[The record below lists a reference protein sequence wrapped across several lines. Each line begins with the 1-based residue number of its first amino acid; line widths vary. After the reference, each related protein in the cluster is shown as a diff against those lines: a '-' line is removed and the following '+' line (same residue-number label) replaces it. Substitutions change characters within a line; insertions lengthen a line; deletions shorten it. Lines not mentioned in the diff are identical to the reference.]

1 MTQAFIPGIDLS
13 MMYKE
18 MYWASEGCLWEY
30 IQRGCMDIDA
40 MEMDFRKLLEFWK
53 TIYLRKNREKMKDD
67 REDS

>member
-18 MYWASEGCLWEY
+18 MYWASE
-30 IQRGCMDIDA
+30 
-40 MEMDFRKLLEFWK
+40 DFRSLLEFWK